1 MADQFSSRRNFKY
14 QRKLTKTSCHERER
28 VFAEEPVQCYVAWH
42 QTTTSHILP
51 QTCFDFYSILPS
63 LSILFRST
71 SILFV
76 CVISLPWWSKFII
89 SFATHCLQT
98 CWLKGNQFSVLLHE
112 RVETTPPHLPYPT
125 FHPMVGGPPL
135 LRPQVAPTMEMLTH
149 WIFMSPLAPC
159 KSNTAN
165 KLTYPL
171 FCSTGPLLLNCCHFK
186 ITFGESCA
194 ECRLQNY
201 SAKFHNL
208 IKTKQI
214 EVEEWWKWCLILISE
229 SEAVV
234 WHQVS
239 SWWWSW

>member
-63 LSILFRST
+63 FSILFRST

-76 CVISLPWWSKFII
+76 RVISLPWWSKFII

-112 RVETTPPHLPYPT
+112 RVETTPLTSHIPPPTLWWEGLPSSD
-125 FHPMVGGPPL
+125 H
-135 LRPQVAPTMEMLTH
+135 QVAPTMEMLTH

-171 FCSTGPLLLNCCHFK
+171 CTG
-186 ITFGESCA
+186 
-194 ECRLQNY
+194 R
-201 SAKFHNL
+201 SA
-208 IKTKQI
+208 IAAT
-214 EVEEWWKWCLILISE
+214 
-229 SEAVV
+229 
-234 WHQVS
+234 
-239 SWWWSW
+239 

>member
-63 LSILFRST
+63 FSILFRST

-76 CVISLPWWSKFII
+76 CVISLPWWSKLII

-112 RVETTPPHLPYPT
+112 RVETTPLTSHIPPPTLWWEASLP
-125 FHPMVGGPPL
+125 
-135 LRPQVAPTMEMLTH
+135 PQTTSGANHGNVDSLNLYVAT
-149 WIFMSPLAPC
+149 
-159 KSNTAN
+159 
-165 KLTYPL
+165 
-171 FCSTGPLLLNCCHFK
+171 
-186 ITFGESCA
+186 CA
-194 ECRLQNY
+194 
-201 SAKFHNL
+201 
-208 IKTKQI
+208 
-214 EVEEWWKWCLILISE
+214 V
-229 SEAVV
+229 
-234 WHQVS
+234 
-239 SWWWSW
+239 